1 LSDGLDA
8 FLAFHGQ
15 APHSSVYRKALLQL
29 DHSPIIL
36 NDEWDNL
43 LPKMGTS
50 SNIQIPVFLLYIN
63 QQIKEKG
70 ETEMKTNLGHKSG
83 TMVEKGTY
91 WDLANGQRIDVEQ
104 EGILGGEASATYY
117 RIPTGV
123 MLIAGPVIGLFYVI
137 SLPFIAIA
145 TVATLAAG
153 KVVNGLLSLVG
164 TSLSFEW
171 RPREAYLAG
180 KKKKKDKKESK

>member
-1 LSDGLDA
+1 
-8 FLAFHGQ
+8 
-15 APHSSVYRKALLQL
+15 
-29 DHSPIIL
+29 
-36 NDEWDNL
+36 
-43 LPKMGTS
+43 
-50 SNIQIPVFLLYIN
+50 
-63 QQIKEKG
+63 
-70 ETEMKTNLGHKSG
+70 MKTKLGHTSG
-83 TMVEKGTY
+83 TMVGKGTY
-91 WDLANGQRIDVEQ
+91 WDLANGQRIDIEQ

-123 MLIAGPVIGLFYVI
+123 MLIAGPVIGLLYVI

-153 KVVNGLLSLVG
+153 KVVNGLLSLAG

>member
-1 LSDGLDA
+1 
-8 FLAFHGQ
+8 
-15 APHSSVYRKALLQL
+15 
-29 DHSPIIL
+29 
-36 NDEWDNL
+36 
-43 LPKMGTS
+43 
-50 SNIQIPVFLLYIN
+50 
-63 QQIKEKG
+63 
-70 ETEMKTNLGHKSG
+70 MKTKLGYKAG
-83 TMVEKGTY
+83 TRVGKGTY

-104 EGILGGEASATYY
+104 DAILSGAESATYF

-171 RPREAYLAG
+171 RPLEAYLAG
-180 KKKKKDKKESK
+180 KKKSKKESKKESK